1 MQCFSSRN
9 FGGAVRE
16 RWWSMNSYQVQF
28 MLRMLGIFLCITL
41 LGMVQSCDSKGDIQ
55 EEGMT
60 LYLSALDAYSQ
71 QDFLRTVELCMAA
84 VAQDT
89 DLIQARLLEAKAR
102 FFLDEVTAAE
112 NILSKLV
119 ARHPEFTDARLWL
132 MRLLILQGQR
142 ERAADLVRR
151 ELELNETDWRVH
163 YLGGLLHSQ
172 NQDYSSQLSSL
183 QQAQRA
189 LADGAKV
196 YLDLTRLWLLMGMKE
211 YAQQQLDRARLLA
224 PAQGEMQVLVDT
236 METLVR
242 NQEEVDER

>member
-1 MQCFSSRN
+1 MRCFSSWKLR
-9 FGGAVRE
+9 GAVLE
-16 RWWSMNSYQVQF
+16 RWWRRNSYQVQF
-28 MLRMLGIFLCITL
+28 LLRMLGIFLCVTL
-41 LGMVQSCDSKGDIQ
+41 LGMMQSCDSKGDVQ
-55 EEGMT
+55 EEGTT

-71 QDFLRTVELCMAA
+71 QDFIRTVDLCMEA
-84 VAQDT
+84 VAQDR

-102 FFLDEVTAAE
+102 FFLDEGVAAE

-119 ARHPEFTDARLWL
+119 DRHPEFTDARLWL

-142 ERAADLVRR
+142 DRAADLVRR

-163 YLGGLLHSQ
+163 YLDGLLHSQ

-189 LADGAKV
+189 LADGSKV
-196 YLDLTRLWLLMGMKE
+196 YLDLTRLWLLMGME
-211 YAQQQLDRARLLA
+211 DYARRQLERARLLA

-242 NQEEVDER
+242 NQEELDER